1 MQLRSQGRFFK
12 KKEKVRAL
20 FGLNSNSC
28 RRSDRDANTIVRRH
42 SKRGYGGN
50 GIGCRRSI
58 ENVQPVVRNRGAV
71 VHFGSEKKK
80 KEDVLGSRALESTS
94 SLDQY
99 RTNQNMPCR
108 RQY

>member
-12 KKEKVRAL
+12 RKKKVCAF

-28 RRSDRDANTIVRRH
+28 RRSDRDANTIVWRH

-58 ENVQPVVRNRGAV
+58 ENVQSVVRNRGAV
-71 VHFGSEKKK
+71 VLSGSENKR
-80 KEDVLGSRALESTS
+80 KERGCIRL
-94 SLDQY
+94 
-99 RTNQNMPCR
+99 
-108 RQY
+108 

>member
-1 MQLRSQGRFFK
+1 MQLRSQGRFSKEK
-12 KKEKVRAL
+12 KKLCAF

-58 ENVQPVVRNRGAV
+58 ENVQSVVRDRGAV
-71 VHFGSEKKK
+71 VLSGREKKR
-80 KEDVLGSRALESTS
+80 KERGCIRL
-94 SLDQY
+94 
-99 RTNQNMPCR
+99 
-108 RQY
+108 